1 MKLLKRILILLL
13 LVIGVV
19 VYLNYPKLTI
29 ISGYASKNMA
39 SCVFVAERSAASI
52 TQNDNNVPLIKLAN
66 TEVDTQEKSA
76 SSSVYGLMERKAV
89 YREGLGTVLVN
100 DDFDPN
106 ASNFKPNRIQHQ
118 DTIPYPYGQAAPLDS
133 VFAEIDQDQLN
144 QAIAMAFGDPE
155 VQKTRTLLILYKGH
169 LIAEKYVEGFTKD
182 TPILGWSMIKSVLAT

>member
-39 SCVFVAERSAASI
+39 SSVFVAERSAASI

-89 YREGLGTVLVN
+89 
-100 DDFDPN
+100 
-106 ASNFKPNRIQHQ
+106 
-118 DTIPYPYGQAAPLDS
+118 
-133 VFAEIDQDQLN
+133 
-144 QAIAMAFGDPE
+144 
-155 VQKTRTLLILYKGH
+155 
-169 LIAEKYVEGFTKD
+169 
-182 TPILGWSMIKSVLAT
+182 